1 MEQMDNLPSESFVN
15 LGMFNANQDN
25 NVPYDINVD
34 EPDMINL
41 GDLPDGSSIF
51 GMEELPEEDMEEDF
65 YENLAETL
73 GGGKLDAISS
83 QILDGVEQD
92 KQSRLEWESAY
103 IKGMKYLGF
112 KLEDFKDVPFMSAC
126 RAFDTTFSNALL
138 RFFATYKPELFP
150 DEGPVGVIVKGEKND
165 FLQNKADNIK
175 DGLNYYLTEFD
186 RDYYP
191 DSERLLM
198 YLALVGCS
206 FRKVYQ
212 DPITNRPTPRF
223 IDPNDFL
230 INNNCVSILSSN
242 RLTHIERLDLKE
254 IKLRQM
260 SGFYRDIELPGVD
273 NDEDDSPTKKAISKM
288 QGIDLD
294 TYEQKGLFQI
304 YESHVDLDDV
314 EEDKKA
320 KDSFPKPYIV
330 SICKTSRKVL
340 SIRRNWEMGDETY
353 KRIEYFVQYNFIP
366 GFGIYGLGL
375 TQLIG
380 SNAIVLTSLLRQLVD
395 AGTLENFPGGLMV
408 RGLRVEQNDKP
419 VGPAEFRQV
428 ETGGL
433 PIQQC
438 FMPMPYKGPSPVLK
452 ELRNELV
459 DQSQSLVNTIETQI
473 AEGNPNAPVGTTLA
487 LLEVSSKVQSAVF
500 SSLRKSLGNELTLVY
515 NLFKKNLSENPFS
528 FKMPGKSITL
538 TREDFIDD
546 IVIVPNSDPKLTTSA
561 QRILYAEAKIRMAQS
576 APQIHDMREIYK
588 GFYKS
593 IGMSNDEID
602 MILPNQ
608 QQAMPLDPITE
619 NMNAMQGKPLMASIE
634 QDHQAH
640 IITHTPYAQDPNVA
654 AHIKQHEA
662 FQYLIDMQM
671 AMGLMMPNP
680 EMLMNPEIQNQIAIK
695 AAQVTQQKM
704 DEQQQQAQAQQ
715 PIDPS
720 QLMAADI
727 AQREAKTISDEKI
740 AHLKAETEAFKTQMK
755 FEGEKLKVE
764 STKENAQEKNEKD
777 LLLAQMKQG

>member
-1 MEQMDNLPSESFVN
+1 MDNVSPGSFLNAGIFNGGMNESVPFD
-15 LGMFNANQDN
+15 DN
-25 NVPYDINVD
+25 ND
-34 EPDMINL
+34 EPDLINL
-41 GDLPDGSSIF
+41 GDLDDGSTIF
-51 GMEELPEEDMEEDF
+51 GVDDEFDEEIEEDDF
-65 YENLAETL
+65 YKNLAEEL
-73 GGGKLDAISS
+73 GDGKLDSIAS

-150 DEGPVGVIVKGEKND
+150 DEGPVGIQIKGDKNE
-165 FLQNKADNIK
+165 FLQMKGDNIK

-191 DSERLLM
+191 DRERLLM
-198 YLALVGCS
+198 FLALVGCS
-206 FRKVYQ
+206 FTKVYQ
-212 DPITNRPTPRF
+212 DPITHRPIARF

-242 RLTHIERLDLKE
+242 RLTHIERLNIKE
-254 IKLRQM
+254 IKLRQL

-273 NDEDDSPTKKAISKM
+273 NDEDDSQTKKSISKM

-294 TYEQKGLFQI
+294 TYEQKGMFQV

-314 EEDKKA
+314 EEDKKD
-320 KDSFPKPYIV
+320 KESFPKPYIV

-340 SIRRNWEMGDETY
+340 SIRRNWEIGDHTF

-408 RGLRVEQNDKP
+408 RGLRTEQNDKP
-419 VGPAEFRQV
+419 IGPAEFRQV

-452 ELRNELV
+452 ELRNEIV

-487 LLEVSSKVQSAVF
+487 LLEVSSKVQNAVF
-500 SSLRKSLGNELTLVY
+500 SSLRKSLGNELTLIY
-515 NLFKKNLSENPFS
+515 ELFKKNLSENPFS

-546 IVIVPNSDPKLTTSA
+546 ICIVPNSDPKLTTSA

-576 APQIHDMREIYK
+576 APQIHDMREVYK

-593 IGMSNDEID
+593 IGMTDEQID
-602 MILPNQ
+602 MILPAP
-608 QQAMPLDPITE
+608 QQAQPLDPITE
-619 NMNAMQGKPLMASIE
+619 NMNFMNGKPLNASIE
-634 QDHQAH
+634 QDHAAH
-640 IITHTPYAQDPNVA
+640 IMTHAPYGQDPTMA

-662 FQYLIDMQM
+662 FQYLLDMQM
-671 AMGLMMPNP
+671 AMGMMMPDP
-680 EMLMNPEIQNQIAIK
+680 QMLMDPQVQNQIAIM
-695 AAQVTQQKM
+695 AAQVTQEKM
-704 DEQQQQAQAQQ
+704 AQQQQQEQEQQ
-715 PIDPS
+715 PIDPN
-720 QLMAADI
+720 QVMMADI

-740 AHLKAETEAFKTQMK
+740 AHLKAEEAAFETQMR
-755 FEGEKLKVE
+755 FESEKMKIE
-764 STKENAQEKNEKD
+764 SNKEIAQEKNEKD
-777 LLLAQMKQG
+777 LMLAQMKNGIG